1 MPMRVLY
8 VAGEVAPFSKA
19 TNAAQLMRDLP
30 ERLHESGGV
39 EARIMMP
46 RYGTVSE
53 RRNRLHEVIRLS
65 GAEITI
71 GERTETLKVKVASI
85 PGIRL
90 QVYFMDNAHY
100 FKRKGLFSD
109 RKTEQLFEDNADR
122 ALFFG
127 RAALATAEGLGWSPE
142 IVHASGWIAGLVPML
157 LKTELAEHPLFAQT
171 KAVYT
176 PDSADVDV
184 RFSAERAAT
193 LNLPEDAGDRELREI
208 GLAYADA
215 TAFGSGRHVE
225 GGTDLTGEEGAER
238 AAALYRQL
246 LGVEASPEGI
256 AA

>member
-1 MPMRVLY
+1 MSIRVLF

-19 TNAAQLMRDLP
+19 TPAAQLMRDLP
-30 ERLHESGGV
+30 ERLHESGAF

-46 RYGTVSE
+46 RYGIVSE

-65 GAEITI
+65 GAEIAT

-90 QVYFMDNAHY
+90 QVYFMDNVHF
-100 FKRKGLFSD
+100 FKRKGLFQD
-109 RKTEQLFEDNADR
+109 RKTDQVFEDNAER

-127 RAALATAEGLGWSPE
+127 RAALATAEGLGWSPDV
-142 IVHASGWIAGLVPML
+142 VHASGWIAGLVPML
-157 LKTELAEHPLFAQT
+157 LKTERAEHPLFANT

-176 PDSADVDV
+176 PDSAEVDV
-184 RFSAERAAT
+184 RLPAERAAA
-193 LNLPEDAGDRELREI
+193 LGLPEAAADRELREL

-215 TAFGSGRHVE
+215 AAYGSGRHVE
-225 GGTDLTGEEGAER
+225 GGTDLTDDDGAER
-238 AAALYRQL
+238 AAALYRRL
-246 LGVEASPEGI
+246 LGVEAAPEGI